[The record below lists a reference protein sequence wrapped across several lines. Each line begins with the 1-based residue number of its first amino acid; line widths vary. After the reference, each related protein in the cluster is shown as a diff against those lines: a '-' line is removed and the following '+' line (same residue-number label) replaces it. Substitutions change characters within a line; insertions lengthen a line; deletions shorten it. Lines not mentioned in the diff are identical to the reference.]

1 VIAPQQGQVI
11 SLSVTPGQKVQTGQV
26 IAVLKPTS
34 SQAEQVGIETET
46 GRLRVEIDAAETEL
60 AAAQKEYQRLEA
72 ISDIAAK
79 KDVQAAQARL
89 RTAEANLKAQQT
101 VAGGSVAA
109 ANNNIIL
116 KSPITGTV
124 GQFSLSKGSEVPSGA
139 TLFSITNLSQV
150 FIEAQVYD
158 RDAEIVNDA
167 ERYTATCSNAD
178 HGTAD
183 VRMIGTALEVNQTN
197 QSQKVLFALQ
207 NPEQEFKI
215 GEFVTIR
222 AFQRNMDKVVFVPNS
237 ALSEINGKPVL
248 FIKDAPE
255 KYAVRYIAPGQD
267 NGTHTIVMKGLEE
280 SERFVTSATYQ
291 VKMMMLNQ

>member
-1 VIAPQQGQVI
+1 
-11 SLSVTPGQKVQTGQV
+11 
-26 IAVLKPTS
+26 
-34 SQAEQVGIETET
+34 
-46 GRLRVEIDAAETEL
+46 
-60 AAAQKEYQRLEA
+60 
-72 ISDIAAK
+72 
-79 KDVQAAQARL
+79 
-89 RTAEANLKAQQT
+89 
-101 VAGGSVAA
+101 
-109 ANNNIIL
+109 
-116 KSPITGTV
+116 
-124 GQFSLSKGSEVPSGA
+124 
-139 TLFSITNLSQV
+139 
-150 FIEAQVYD
+150 
-158 RDAEIVNDA
+158 
-167 ERYTATCSNAD
+167 
-178 HGTAD
+178 
-183 VRMIGTALEVNQTN
+183 MIGTALEVNQTN